1 VNADRI
7 DALLAELAA
16 EHRVPGAQL
25 ALRRENSTVTAEVG
39 EQAHG
44 MGGPVT
50 PGSAFPLGSLT
61 KPFTATM
68 AMMLV
73 ADGDVELDA
82 PLARYLPELG
92 AAADPRL
99 TLRHVLSHAGG
110 LMSTVDTD
118 RPVSRARW
126 VSRHCREADLVH
138 PPGAVFSYSNAGY
151 VLAGHL
157 VEAVTGMRWAEA
169 VETILLR
176 PLGITP
182 AFVVGESPR
191 PAVPGHTVA
200 TTVRVIDEQNLPEV
214 EEPAGALALSA
225 ADLVTFGRLHV
236 GDSALPDLLASETA
250 SEMRRTVGLAVGP
263 AGIAD
268 DWTPGWSAYR
278 HGARTWFG
286 HDGTGT
292 GTSCHLR
299 FEPDSGTVLALTT
312 NANTGLA
319 MWDDLVTRLRAEGID
334 VGSCSLTSVPDAGP
348 PSTGSADC
356 AGKYRNG
363 TTEFDIAVEPD
374 GELYLMVDGVAHS
387 KLTCFDDLRFTMRE
401 CDGGRMAYVGRF
413 VRDSSSGRVDL
424 LQVSGRLARR
434 SR

>member
-1 VNADRI
+1 VNSARVGS
-7 DALLAELAA
+7 LLAELTA
-16 EHRVPGAQL
+16 EHRVPGAQV
-25 ALRRENSTVTAEVG
+25 ALHGTNGTVAAEVG

-44 MGGPVT
+44 VAGAVT
-50 PGSAFPLGSLT
+50 AESAFPVGSLT

-82 PLARYLPELG
+82 PLAGYLPELG
-92 AAADPRL
+92 AAAGPRL
-99 TLRHVLSHAGG
+99 TLRHVLSHTGG
-110 LMSTVDTD
+110 LVSTVDD
-118 RPVSRARW
+118 HGRSSRARW
-126 VSRHCREADLVH
+126 VSRHCREADLVY
-138 PPGAVFSYSNAGY
+138 PPGTVFSYSNAGY

-176 PLGITP
+176 PLGIAP

-191 PAVPGHTVA
+191 PAVPGHTVG
-200 TTVRVIDEQNLPEV
+200 TTVRVVTQQNLPEV

-225 ADLVTFGRLHV
+225 VDLVTFGRLHL
-236 GDSALPDLLASETA
+236 GDPALPDLLPAGTA

-278 HGARTWFG
+278 HGVRTWFG

-299 FEPDSGTVLALTT
+299 FEPESGTVLAMTT

-319 MWDDLVTRLRAEGID
+319 MWDDLVVRLRAEGVD
-334 VGSCSLTSVPDAGP
+334 VGSCSLTSVPDGGA

-356 AGKYRNG
+356 AGTYRNG
-363 TTEFDIAVEPD
+363 ATEFDIAVGPD
-374 GELYLMVDGVAHS
+374 GELYLMVDGVPHS

-401 CDGGRMAYVGRF
+401 CDGGRTAQVGRF